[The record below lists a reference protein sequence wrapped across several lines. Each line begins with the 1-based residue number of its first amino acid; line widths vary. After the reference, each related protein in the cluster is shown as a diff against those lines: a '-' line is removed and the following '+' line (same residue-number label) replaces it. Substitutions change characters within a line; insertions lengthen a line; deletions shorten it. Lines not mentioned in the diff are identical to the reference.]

1 MKKVVFSTA
10 LEFNSHAELVS
21 DCIDCIKNY
30 DLDTG
35 DYSGIPE
42 NWEDEDTWTD
52 EVICNFLKY
61 QGSIFY
67 SIYEDFENAFNDD
80 INEVKVEIKS

>member
-35 DYSGIPE
+35 I
-42 NWEDEDTWTD
+42 
-52 EVICNFLKY
+52 LKKLELSNITT
-61 QGSIFY
+61 QST
-67 SIYEDFENAFNDD
+67 
-80 INEVKVEIKS
+80 V